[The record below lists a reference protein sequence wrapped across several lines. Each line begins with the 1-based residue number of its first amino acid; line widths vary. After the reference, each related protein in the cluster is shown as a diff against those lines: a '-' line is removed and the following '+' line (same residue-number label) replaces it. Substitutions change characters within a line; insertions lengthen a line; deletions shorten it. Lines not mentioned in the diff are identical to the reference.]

1 MNFFTLF
8 DLPEALDV
16 DKAKLSATYQML
28 QQLTHPDK
36 FSTGSDQEKRIALQK
51 NSQVNDGYSVL
62 KDPLARAQHL
72 LSLRGVDIK
81 DEQHTMQDTAF
92 LMQQMEWREALED
105 AQNDEDALWQFHT
118 DVTQTIKSEYSQL
131 SDLFEQ
137 HADVNILANAV
148 RELTF
153 MYKFQAQVQQHLDKF
168 ED

>member
-8 DLPEALDV
+8 DLPETLDV
-16 DKAKLSATYQML
+16 DKAKLSATYQVL

-62 KDPLARAQHL
+62 KAPLARAQHL

-81 DEQHTMQDTAF
+81 DEQHTMQDTTF
-92 LMQQMEWREALED
+92 LMQQMEWREELED
-105 AQNDEDALWQFHT
+105 AQNDEDALWQFHI
-118 DVTQTIKSEYSQL
+118 DVTKTIQSEYSQL
-131 SDLFEQ
+131 TDLFDA
-137 HADVNILANAV
+137 HADINILANAV
-148 RELTF
+148 RKLTF
-153 MYKFQAQVQQHLDKF
+153 MYKFQEQVQQHLDKF